1 MKFFFIVN
9 KLIPNVCLEVKFRLT
24 NWLINIEEL
33 DTRDLLFDILIDL
46 YHHLKFG
53 EFEYDLMLNILLD
66 VLEYISNMENNDYE
80 NLFIFGN
87 NINKTTN
94 FLIFFLNIL
103 KYIPAKYSWKLVII
117 LYNEINNINSA
128 TFTIISLLFENIITN
143 IYLAYSFSTEI
154 SKIDFNNENINKQT
168 YNLNSIIINEFDN
181 NILNNKYNDVMYNNI
196 TNDNIYLKFCFKLNI
211 PFYKVN
217 EKYIDGEFN
226 KLINLDDEY
235 NFELILALINII
247 LKENKDFQNLI
258 LKYLILYESKKLYNI
273 NPFCVILIRLWLL
286 NIFHLKDE
294 TGCIKQ
300 LIYFIESG
308 GNIYLLYDC
317 SIMVSNCELF
327 SIINFVNKDKYKDDC
342 SDILFILKIS
352 LFLHKKEYN
361 KINESSMDGLI
372 LSEEDIFLIKN
383 YLNISFENSSQI
395 TQFILNKIDSDISF
409 CCNKLQYIIKRMN
422 YYWVEDNYFNIIIE
436 RLYFLI
442 NHTSLYIRQYI
453 LNILNYL
460 PLNTISNESHINLIG
475 LYLLLI
481 TNISQK
487 NINLKYPK
495 YIKEIINK
503 DLDFFDN
510 SSNEYFKLFDDYIL
524 SLKRIYNK
532 KILEIAILQ
541 YLWYS
546 IIQLLYNNLSN
557 KRIIVKLENIIKLI
571 PSNYLITFLWYISI
585 HNSIDAI
592 NIIQDFSHYKRS
604 IALIQNKLLNI
615 QIFALKLQD
624 CAREILNINIS
635 NDNMN
640 IFLFVVQNLNLEY
653 RNKFICLLNKYLRSQ
668 NLVDKFLNI
677 FLNNILQKSK
687 YKDSISSKYM
697 KIIDILIL
705 LCSD

>member
-9 KLIPNVCLEVKFRLT
+9 KLIPNVCLEIKFRLT
-24 NWLINIEEL
+24 NWLVNIKEL

-53 EFEYDLMLNILLD
+53 EFEYDLMLSILLD
-66 VLEYISNMENNDYE
+66 VLEYISNMESNDDE
-80 NLFIFGN
+80 SLFIFGS
-87 NINKTTN
+87 NINKTKD
-94 FLIFFLNIL
+94 FLVFFLNIL

-117 LYNEINNINSA
+117 LYNQINNINDTIFA
-128 TFTIISLLFENIITN
+128 IISLLFENIITD

-154 SKIDFNNENINKQT
+154 FKINFNNENNENINKQT
-168 YNLNSIIINEFDN
+168 HSLNSIMINESDN
-181 NILNNKYNDVMYNNI
+181 NILNNKHNDVIYNNI
-196 TNDNIYLKFCFKLNI
+196 TSDHIYLKFCFKLNI
-211 PFYKVN
+211 PFYKDN
-217 EKYIDGEFN
+217 EKYIDGEIN

-235 NFELILALINII
+235 NFEVVLALINII
-247 LKENKDFQNLI
+247 LKENKDIQNLI

-273 NPFCVILIRLWLL
+273 NPFCIILIRLWLL
-286 NIFHLKDE
+286 NIFYLKDE
-294 TGCIKQ
+294 TGFIKQ
-300 LIYFIESG
+300 LIYFLESG

-317 SIMVSNCELF
+317 SIMISNYELF

-342 SDILFILKIS
+342 IDILFILKIS

-361 KINESSMDGLI
+361 KINENWMDGLI
-372 LSEEDIFLIKN
+372 LSEEDIFLIKS

-395 TQFILNKIDSDISF
+395 TQFILNKIDSNISF
-409 CCNKLQYIIKRMN
+409 CFNKLQYIIKKMN

-481 TNISQK
+481 MNISQK
-487 NINLKYPK
+487 NINFKYPK

-503 DLDFFDN
+503 DLDFSEN
-510 SSNEYFKLFDDYIL
+510 SSNDHFKIFDDYIL

-532 KILEIAILQ
+532 RILEIAILQ

-624 CAREILNINIS
+624 CAREILNLDIS

-640 IFLFVVQNLNLEY
+640 IFLFVAQNLNLEY
-653 RNKFICLLNKYLRSQ
+653 RNKFICLLT
-668 NLVDKFLNI
+668 
-677 FLNNILQKSK
+677 
-687 YKDSISSKYM
+687 SISYSNIKNYIKTLKYQY
-697 KIIDILIL
+697 KRII
-705 LCSD
+705 LCHIY